1 MRKESWQF
9 SKHFSF
15 FFFFS
20 SFHLSGYL
28 CVLNK
33 AVMGFLFFFSPFF
46 FLGVSVI
53 SAAASVYPY
62 GICLHG
68 CHIKKQSVF
77 YSLPIITLSLKDTG
91 ILLSASWA
99 GNRSQTTLREIFL
112 KIWPWLTRCAVN
124 SDFAFLPTVNWQL
137 GPTWKR
143 VILLKQQKTHKNWM
157 RYGY

>member
-99 GNRSQTTLREIFL
+99 GNRSQTTLREFFKKNMTTAYKMRRKFRL
-112 KIWPWLTRCAVN
+112 CFFAYRQLTTWTYLEKSNPTKTAEN
-124 SDFAFLPTVNWQL
+124 S
-137 GPTWKR
+137 
-143 VILLKQQKTHKNWM
+143 
-157 RYGY
+157 